1 VDDALMVVSELVTN
15 SVQHGPGGSI
25 GLTLELEG
33 DELTIT
39 VIDGGAPKDPLA
51 AREANDSKES
61 GRGLAIVEALSI
73 RWGTTPTE
81 AGTTVWA
88 VLPTPGNPRDLP

>member
-39 VIDGGAPKDPLA
+39 VIDGGTPKSPLA
-51 AREANDSKES
+51 AREATDSKES
-61 GRGLAIVEALSI
+61 GRGLAIVEALST
-73 RWGTTPTE
+73 RWGASPAE
-81 AGTTVWA
+81 AGTPVWA
-88 VLPTPGNPRDLP
+88 VLSAPGNPRDLP